1 VIANGEEFTANFVK
15 IALNVVRRPGPRQNV
30 LPELLRGWFGAD
42 AALPGRTDVVV
53 FERRGAVNHMAPA
66 AAIHEA
72 PG

>member
-1 VIANGEEFTANFVK
+1 
-15 IALNVVRRPGPRQNV
+15 
-30 LPELLRGWFGAD
+30 LLRGWFGAD